1 MPSSISR
8 KRSNIKDVARLAGLS
23 IASVSRYINATVVVS
38 ERSAAKI
45 QAAIEELHFIPQTA
59 AQVLARKKTNT
70 IGLLLTGISGDFFA
84 PMLRGIETRA
94 MEDGYSLLIHSTEIQ
109 SELRSPFNKILA
121 EHNTDGLIVFT
132 TSLND
137 AELTRLNAIGFPV
150 VLLHRS
156 TPQNYEIPYVI
167 VENKNGA
174 RSMIDHLID
183 VHHWQRIVHLQGPA
197 DHEDAYWRGVG
208 YRQSLEA
215 HGILYD
221 PQLIG
226 SGEFSA
232 AQARIAVQ
240 SLLSRDVKF
249 DAIFAG
255 DDESASGALME
266 LRMAGIRVP
275 EEVAVVGFDDLNLAA
290 HLTPQLTTVHA
301 PIEEAG
307 YEAVDKL
314 VRLMRG
320 EQVELE
326 TMLPTQLIIRKS
338 CGCS

>member
-1 MPSSISR
+1 MYSSTSR
-8 KRSNIKDVARLAGLS
+8 KRPTIEDVARLAGLS
-23 IASVSRYINATVVVS
+23 IATVSRYINATVVVS
-38 ERSAAKI
+38 EKSAAQI

-94 MEDGYSLLIHSTEIQ
+94 VHDGYSLLIHSTEIQ
-109 SELRSPFNKILA
+109 SGFRSPFNKILA

-132 TSLND
+132 TSLNE
-137 AELTRLNAIGFPV
+137 AELKRLSAIGFPV

-156 TPQNYEIPYVI
+156 TPKNYEIPYVI
-167 VENKNGA
+167 VENKNGV
-174 RSMIDHLID
+174 RSMLDHLIE
-183 VHHWQRIVHLQGPA
+183 VHGCQHIVHLQGPE

-208 YRQSLEA
+208 YCQSLEA
-215 HGILYD
+215 HGIAYN

-226 SGEFSA
+226 SGKFSA
-232 AQARIAVQ
+232 SQARIAVQ
-240 SLLSRDVKF
+240 GLLSMGVKF

-266 LRMAGIRVP
+266 LRLAGIRVP
-275 EEVAVVGFDDLNLAA
+275 EDVAVVGFDDLSLAV
-290 HLTPQLTTVHA
+290 HLAPPLTTVHA

-314 VRLMRG
+314 IRLMHG

-326 TMLPTQLIIRKS
+326 TMLPTQLVIRKS
-338 CGCS
+338 CGCL